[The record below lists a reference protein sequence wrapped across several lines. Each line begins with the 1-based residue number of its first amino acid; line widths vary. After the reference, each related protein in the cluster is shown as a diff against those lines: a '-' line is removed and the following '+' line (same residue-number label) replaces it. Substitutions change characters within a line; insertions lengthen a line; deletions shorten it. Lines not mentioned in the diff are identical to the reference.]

1 MTDSRQ
7 TNGIV
12 DLHVHTNKSD
22 GTLTPEEVVQ
32 KAKAENI
39 EYLSIADHDTIDGI
53 ETAQEAADKHQIN
66 FITGIEI
73 SSKYQG
79 GTLHILG
86 YGIDIKNP
94 HLREKLRFS
103 QTARKQ
109 RNDKIIKK
117 LILLGIP
124 ISESSLLETTK
135 STSSLGRPH
144 IAQQLMAIGVVKTID
159 EAFIKFLGNKGKAFV
174 TKEIF
179 SPAETISIIHQ
190 AGGKAVLA
198 HPRTLNLSDLD
209 FDIYLK
215 ELLKKGLDGIEVYS
229 SAHSSAQVDFFLKK
243 VKHYGLF
250 STAGSDFH
258 GSIKPETQI
267 GRCYNNLSIGIN
279 DLYNLPFNFLKVN

>member
-1 MTDSRQ
+1 MANSRQ

-22 GTLTPEEVVQ
+22 GTLSPKEVVQ

-39 EYLSIADHDTIDGI
+39 KYLSITDHDTIDGV
-53 ETAQEAADKHQIN
+53 ETAQIEANKLQIN

-73 SSKYQG
+73 SSKYKG

-94 HLREKLRFS
+94 DLQQKLKFS

-117 LILLGIP
+117 LISLEIP
-124 ISESSLLETTK
+124 ISKSSLLKATK

-144 IAQQLMAIGVVKTID
+144 IAQQLKDLGIVKTID
-159 EAFIKFLGNKGKAFV
+159 EAFIKFLGDKGKAFV

-179 SPAETISIIHQ
+179 TPDETIAIIHQ

-198 HPRTLNLSDLD
+198 HPKTLNLSKTD
-209 FDIYLK
+209 FDKYLK
-215 ELLKKGLDGIEVYS
+215 ELMEKGLDGIEVYS

-250 STAGSDFH
+250 PTAGSDFH
-258 GSIKPETQI
+258 GSIKPETLI

-279 DLYNLPFNFLKVN
+279 DLFKLPFNFQQTN